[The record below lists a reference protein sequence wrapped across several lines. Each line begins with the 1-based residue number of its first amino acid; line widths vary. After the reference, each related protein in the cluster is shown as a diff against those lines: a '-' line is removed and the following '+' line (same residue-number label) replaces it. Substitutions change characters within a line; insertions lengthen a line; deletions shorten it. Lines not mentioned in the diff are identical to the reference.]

1 MCLRDSPAVGYGC
14 LDRAVFVIFF
24 KHTVL
29 FASEVASFAS
39 EIAVRIIG
47 NFSAFGFALA
57 IIADFFF
64 RAVRKMCIRD
74 IPCQRPSFRQ
84 IRAA

>member
-1 MCLRDSPAVGYGC
+1 MELSPAVGYGC
-14 LDRAVFVIFF
+14 LDSAVFVIFF

-64 RAVRKMCIRD
+64 RAVRIIFHGFAVRL
-74 IPCQRPSFRQ
+74 PFL
-84 IRAA
+84 